1 MLPKHDEPLLK
12 PMVETALI
20 SEIALQAKLAQM
32 AWESLSSAVSSVEY
46 WAAIQGILSAS
57 ANISKILWP
66 VSKKRKARGIRL
78 RELLCIDKNHF
89 LADRSIRNSFEHY
102 DERIEDWFEKNDT
115 ATYCDLALEAKAP
128 GLLMPPTFSHRYYD
142 QYTHELKFR
151 DQKINL
157 RELLSELALLK
168 EKCRYFVLILD

>member
-1 MLPKHDEPLLK
+1 MRPKHYEPLLK
-12 PMVETALI
+12 PLVEMALI

-32 AWESLSSAVSSVEY
+32 AGANLSSASSSVEH
-46 WAAIQGILSAS
+46 WAAIQSILSAS

-66 VSKKRKARGIRL
+66 VSKKRKARGMHI
-78 RELLCIDKNHF
+78 RELLSIDKNHF

-102 DERIEDWFEKNDT
+102 DERIEDWFEENDK
-115 ATYCDLALEAKAP
+115 ATYCDLALEAQVP
-128 GLLMPPTFSHRYYD
+128 GLLMSPKFSHRSYD

-157 RELLSELALLK
+157 RELLSELAKLK
-168 EKCRYFVLILD
+168 EKCRHFVLVYD